1 MIIPYSF
8 ICFDL
13 PLSLLSWTFFTH
25 IPLIFLST
33 FLISAIQSSRCHQ
46 KTVLKLLVIHIKI
59 NNYSSSKNKM
69 YTSSHGTQNIKNLS
83 NLFFF
88 FSSVSF
94 IVTPFS
100 ITPPLHRLFQFEGWI
115 NHSLLWTAL
124 FMHSCDLGI
133 GWCLPALRYFGS
145 FIIVLNYSFL
155 LSVKKIKCFGYTEF
169 RPGCVTCLTNETWAD
184 VTFPCR
190 SFKSHDIILFLLP
203 WEQHVPLKGCF
214 LSLDNRMK
222 SCCTELKWTHT
233 QYETQARLPLQTIQ
247 QK

>member
-1 MIIPYSF
+1 
-8 ICFDL
+8 
-13 PLSLLSWTFFTH
+13 
-25 IPLIFLST
+25 
-33 FLISAIQSSRCHQ
+33 
-46 KTVLKLLVIHIKI
+46 
-59 NNYSSSKNKM
+59 M
-69 YTSSHGTQNIKNLS
+69 YTSPHGTQNIKNLS

-88 FSSVSF
+88 SSASF

-214 LSLDNRMK
+214 LSLDNKMK

-247 QK
+247 QKWIDTVCVCVCVCVCVLVTQSCLILCDPTDCSLPGSSVCGILQARILEWEAIALSRRSSWPRDQT